1 MRIAIVSPEFPPD
14 IGGVETYAWEFVKE
28 LATRG
33 HEITVFTIPHPLGE
47 QSLSNV
53 TVEPA
58 LRLCRSADRKTFASF
73 SADVWHALNAAYAW
87 IGNDGRDGVVSV
99 HGNDF
104 LRPYYPMAQPDM
116 SQIPIAWRWSGEV
129 ARALRPLWISVT
141 SGMVRRSLSRA
152 RHIMANSRYTERVL
166 LERVPDCRGRTSV
179 GFVGVGAHFFD
190 VAWQLARDGVPRL
203 LTVSRLSEPRKNVDR
218 VLHALA
224 RLRDREDFRYTI
236 VGDGHLRASLEEL
249 ARTLGLAKCVRFTGF
264 VNQNELLDIYAHS
277 DLMVLAAGVT
287 SGSHEGFG
295 IVYLEAAASGV
306 PSLGARLA
314 GAAEAIEDGISGMFV
329 DEPSVE
335 NLAEALGRFLRGEIR
350 FDRQACRNFA
360 RRFTWMK
367 VVDHA
372 LQYYRPPR

>member
-28 LATRG
+28 WATRG

-129 ARALRPLWISVT
+129 ARALRPLWISV
-141 SGMVRRSLSRA
+141 
-152 RHIMANSRYTERVL
+152 
-166 LERVPDCRGRTSV
+166 
-179 GFVGVGAHFFD
+179 
-190 VAWQLARDGVPRL
+190 
-203 LTVSRLSEPRKNVDR
+203 
-218 VLHALA
+218 
-224 RLRDREDFRYTI
+224 
-236 VGDGHLRASLEEL
+236 
-249 ARTLGLAKCVRFTGF
+249 
-264 VNQNELLDIYAHS
+264 
-277 DLMVLAAGVT
+277 
-287 SGSHEGFG
+287 
-295 IVYLEAAASGV
+295 
-306 PSLGARLA
+306 
-314 GAAEAIEDGISGMFV
+314 
-329 DEPSVE
+329 
-335 NLAEALGRFLRGEIR
+335 
-350 FDRQACRNFA
+350 
-360 RRFTWMK
+360 
-367 VVDHA
+367 
-372 LQYYRPPR
+372 